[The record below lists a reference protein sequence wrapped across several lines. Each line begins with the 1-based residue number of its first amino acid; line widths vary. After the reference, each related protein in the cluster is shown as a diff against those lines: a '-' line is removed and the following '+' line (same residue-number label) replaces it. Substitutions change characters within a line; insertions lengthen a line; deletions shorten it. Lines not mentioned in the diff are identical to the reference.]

1 MCKKCFV
8 TTPIYYA
15 SGTPQLGNSYSTVAC
30 DVFARY
36 HRQSN
41 HETFYLTGMDE
52 HGQKIEEKAKEAGLK
67 PQDFVDGIA
76 AKAKAVWKD
85 LDISYDYFI
94 RTTDENHVKT
104 VQQIFERLL
113 KQDDIYLG
121 SYSGAYCVSCETF
134 FTKTQLNED
143 GTCPDCGKP
152 TKIVSEEAYFLRL
165 SKYQDRLLKYI
176 KDHPDFI
183 MPETRKNEVVSFIES
198 GLDDLCVSRTSF
210 KWGIPVLSNPKHVVY
225 VWIDALTNYI
235 SALGYL
241 QEDDQKFKDYWL
253 SGVNTYHVIGKD
265 ILRFHAVYW
274 PIMLMAL
281 DLPLNFKLIAHG
293 WILARDGKMSKSRGN
308 AVYPNYLYDRYGSDS
323 VRYYLVKEMPLGN
336 DGLFSYDRFIER
348 YNNDLVNDYGNL
360 VSRTFSMVDKYF
372 NSIIPSNYKETA
384 FDKNLEDKISE
395 VIDEVNKAFTEFRLQ
410 DAVEK
415 TWELIRRANKYIDE
429 TTPWSLVKDENRK
442 DELASVMYHLIEVI
456 RIATVLASPYL
467 VKTSK
472 IVLDALNVN
481 SNTFVDL
488 KFGHDYKNHQLQ
500 KIEHLFDRLDVS
512 KELAYFS
519 TLNET
524 KEVKEEV
531 KEINEISIEDF
542 SKVELKVGV
551 VLECKKHENAD
562 KLLVSKIKIGNEV
575 RQIVSGIAKYYQPEE
590 FVGKKV
596 IVVTNLKKAIIRGV
610 ESNGMVL
617 CAEDG
622 KNLEV
627 VTVKDA
633 ESGASVR

>member
-372 NSIIPSNYKETA
+372 NSIIPANYKETA

-395 VIDEVNKAFTEFRLQ
+395 VIAEVNKAFTEFRLQ

-488 KFGHDYKNHQLQ
+488 KFGHDYKNHQLH